1 MSLNYNV
8 LPFCAFLS
16 IAMIFSHG
24 NQIYLFI
31 GPGTPLLSSKPDLRM
46 QSSLRSCK
54 LTGKAIK
61 IPQQFR
67 WEGGNH
73 RSVANTISVGVR

>member
-1 MSLNYNV
+1 MSLNHSV

-16 IAMIFSHG
+16 IATIFSHV
-24 NQIYLFI
+24 NQIYLFT
-31 GPGTPLLSSKPDLRM
+31 GPGTPLLSSKPDLRT
-46 QSSLRSCK
+46 QSSLLSCK

-67 WEGGNH
+67 WEEGNH
-73 RSVANTISVGVR
+73 HSVANTISVGVR